1 MTSFRSRGLLVT
13 AVATLLVILFGCAAT
28 PPARPEQICEV
39 FEERRNWFKA
49 AQRSE
54 RRWGVPIAIQMAFVQ
69 RESSFVAR
77 ARPPRK
83 RLLGVVPWKRGSS
96 AYGYAQATNGTWE
109 AYQRAT
115 RRRFADRNDFD
126 DALDFIGWYNKTS
139 HDQLKIPLNDAYR
152 LYLAYHE
159 GRGGYARGSYK
170 RRPAVRAY
178 AQTVATRAQQ
188 YQAQLDGCRKKLR
201 RKRFLFF

>member
-1 MTSFRSRGLLVT
+1 MTSFLSRGLLV
-13 AVATLLVILFGCAAT
+13 ALVVSLPAIFFGCAAA
-28 PPARPEQICEV
+28 PPAQPDRICEV
-39 FEERRNWFKA
+39 FEERRSWFKA

-54 RRWGVPIAIQMAFVQ
+54 RRWGVPVAIQMAFVQ
-69 RESSFVAR
+69 RESSFMAR

-83 RLLGVVPWKRGSS
+83 RLFGVVPWKRPSS
-96 AYGYAQATNGTWE
+96 AYGYAQATNSTWE

-115 RRRFADRNDFD
+115 RRRFADRNDFA
-126 DALDFIGWYNKTS
+126 DALDFIGWYNRTS
-139 HDQLKIPLNDAYR
+139 HDQLKIPLDDAYR

-178 AQTVATRAQQ
+178 AKTVAQRAQQ